1 MSRGIVVI
9 TGTGNEG
16 ANGGHASGVIK
27 KEGEIKVIQLDVDQI
42 QKILAVE
49 IWIDVPNV
57 MTIEVISPSGES
69 TGLTPSLLNS

>member
-27 KEGEIKVIQLDVDQI
+27 KEGEIKVIQLDVDQR
-42 QKILAVE
+42 QKF
-49 IWIDVPNV
+49 
-57 MTIEVISPSGES
+57 
-69 TGLTPSLLNS
+69 

>member
-27 KEGEIKVIQLDVDQI
+27 KNG
-42 QKILAVE
+42 
-49 IWIDVPNV
+49 
-57 MTIEVISPSGES
+57 T
-69 TGLTPSLLNS
+69 